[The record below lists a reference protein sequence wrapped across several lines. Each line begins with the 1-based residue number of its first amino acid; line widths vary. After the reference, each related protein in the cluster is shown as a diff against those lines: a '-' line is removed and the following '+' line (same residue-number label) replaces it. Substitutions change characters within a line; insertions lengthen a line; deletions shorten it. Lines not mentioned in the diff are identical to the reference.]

1 MKSQRLAAENL
12 STDAL
17 VTEQTSLTQKAL
29 AFYDS
34 YMNND
39 RSLVSGKSIRN
50 EGIGRPKV

>member
-1 MKSQRLAAENL
+1 MKFQRLAAENL

-17 VTEQTSLTQKAL
+17 VTEQTSLNQKNL

>member
-17 VTEQTSLTQKAL
+17 VTEQTSLTQKTL

-34 YMNND
+34 YMIND